1 MAIIKKAIVKK
12 PDEKKEKLIDELI
25 DIFKEIGYSVRI
37 EKGMFKGGFCLL
49 REEKTFLLNRNIEQD
64 RKISILAKN
73 ISELGTEDMFLKP
86 NIRELVDKFS
96 TD

>member
-12 PDEKKEKLIDELI
+12 PDEKKERIIEDLIEV
-25 DIFKEIGYSVRI
+25 FKELGYSVRI

-49 REEKTFLLNRNIEQD
+49 REEKTFLLNRNLEQD

-73 ISELGTEDMFLKP
+73 ISEIGADGIFLKP
-86 NIRELVDKFS
+86 NIRDIVDKYG

>member
-12 PDEKKEKLIDELI
+12 PDEKKDKLIDELT
-25 DIFKEIGYSVRI
+25 DVFKEIGYSVRI

-49 REEKTFLLNRNIEQD
+49 REEKTFLLNRNLEQD

-73 ISELGTEDMFLKP
+73 ISELGTEGMFLKP

>member
-12 PDEKKEKLIDELI
+12 PDEKKDRIIEDLIEV
-25 DIFKEIGYSVRI
+25 FKELGYSVRI

-49 REEKTFLLNRNIEQD
+49 REEKTFLLNRNLEQD

-73 ISELGTEDMFLKP
+73 ISEIGADGIFLKP
-86 NIRELVDKFS
+86 NIRDIVDKYG